1 MTDKRCIWRPCVAT
15 WRGRDAS
22 SHDPGARPM
31 TDQLT
36 ELAAAATPRPWTQ
49 DEVYVLRPDGEVV
62 AVIDESDDAPADAA
76 LIVYA
81 VNHIEALTAENQQLT
96 AAISDGVRLAFK
108 VNGAVL
114 DEDSVPDEQVSATLR
129 RDRMAARALIQAALG
144 VEAAEARAAL
154 GGGE

>member
-1 MTDKRCIWRPCVAT
+1 
-15 WRGRDAS
+15 
-22 SHDPGARPM
+22 M
-31 TDQLT
+31 TDQLA
-36 ELAAAATPRPWTQ
+36 ELAAAATPRPWRWP
-49 DEVYVLRPDGEVV
+49 VGGSIV
-62 AVIDESDDAPADAA
+62 SDDGIVMVGEIANADAA

-81 VNHIEALTAENQQLT
+81 VNNIEALTAENQQLT